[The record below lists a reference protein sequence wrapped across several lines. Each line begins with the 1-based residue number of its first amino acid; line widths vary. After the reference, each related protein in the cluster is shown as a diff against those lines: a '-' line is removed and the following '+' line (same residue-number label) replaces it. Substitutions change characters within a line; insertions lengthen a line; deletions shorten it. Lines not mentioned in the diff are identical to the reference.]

1 VTAANAQLTVA
12 QQNLPRATLTAP
24 FSGTVASVALTVGQ
38 QVSGNSSAGTNPTPA
53 GVSGASGTSG
63 GSGAASSATAT
74 SSTPNADVVVISTGT
89 YVVDASVDD
98 TEVGQL
104 RSGEQAIIVPE
115 GATRQVDGTVAS
127 VGMVGNQSSGVTT
140 YPVTITVTG
149 SPGDL
154 PLGASAQIS
163 IIVRQLTGAVVVPR
177 TAVHQNGA
185 GSVVYEMAGGTQV
198 SHPVTVGLSA
208 GGQTQIISGLAAG
221 TPVVV
226 PAAPTG
232 SSPSTTRRGNGAAG
246 TGRGGGFSGGGFSG
260 GGRVGRTG

>member
-1 VTAANAQLTVA
+1 
-12 QQNLPRATLTAP
+12 
-24 FSGTVASVALTVGQ
+24 VGQ
-38 QVSGNSSAGTNPTPA
+38 QVSANSSAGTNPTPA

-63 GSGAASSATAT
+63 GGASGASGASGGSGSGGGASSSVTAT
-74 SSTPNADVVVISTGT
+74 PSTSNADVVVISAGT
-89 YVVDASVDD
+89 YVVDAGVDD

-104 RSGEQAIIVPE
+104 TSGEQAVIVPE
-115 GATRQVDGTVAS
+115 GATRQIDGTVAS

-149 SPGDL
+149 SPGEL

-185 GSVVYEMAGGTQV
+185 GSVVYEMAAGTQV
-198 SHPVTVGLSA
+198 PHPVTVGLSA
-208 GGQTQIISGLAAG
+208 GGQTQIISGLGAG

-226 PAAPTG
+226 PAAPAG
-232 SSPSTTRRGNGAAG
+232 SSPSTTGRGNGGGG
-246 TGRGGGFSGGGFSG
+246 TGRGGGFGGGGGFGSGGVGG
-260 GGRVGRTG
+260 GGRAGRTG